1 MASSMIH
8 LTIAN
13 ELNKMLKR
21 DKKKLLLG
29 SIAPDLSKLVGDNK
43 TRSHFILEGEE
54 DIPDLNKFLKKYG
67 YFLNDDFVLGYYI
80 HLYSDYLWFKYFI
93 PDLFDEGKNIITKL
107 NGDIIKCNGNMME
120 KYIYND
126 YTNINNDLINEYD
139 LDLKLFYEPI
149 PELNNIID
157 EIPMDKISLIVDK
170 AGLII
175 ENSKKTKE
183 LVFDIEQIKN
193 FIKMNVEIIY
203 SNLKEL
209 KIVE

>member
-13 ELNKMLKR
+13 ELNKLLKR

-29 SIAPDLSKLVGDNK
+29 SIAPDLSKLVGDDK
-43 TRSHFILEGEE
+43 TRSHFILDGEE

-67 YFLNDDFVLGYYI
+67 YFFNDDFVLGYYI

-93 PDLFDEGKNIITKL
+93 PDLFDEGKNVITKL
-107 NGDIIKCNGNMME
+107 NGDIIKCNDNMMA

-126 YTNINNDLINEYD
+126 YTNINNDLIDIYD
-139 LDLKLFYEPI
+139 LDLKLFYEPV

-175 ENSKKTKE
+175 ENSKKNKE
-183 LVFDIEQIKN
+183 LVFDIEQIKK

>member
-29 SIAPDLSKLVGDNK
+29 SIAPDLSKLVGDDK

-157 EIPMDKISLIVDK
+157 EIPIDKISLIVDK
-170 AGLII
+170 TGLII

-183 LVFDIEQIKN
+183 LIFDIEQINN

>member
-29 SIAPDLSKLVGDNK
+29 SIAPDLSKLVGDDK
-43 TRSHFILEGEE
+43 TRSHFILEGED

-93 PDLFDEGKNIITKL
+93 PDLFDEGKNVITKL

-126 YTNINNDLINEYD
+126 YTNINNDLINDYD

-157 EIPMDKISLIVDK
+157 EIYLDQRYMLSIPADFFRQ
-170 AGLII
+170 ACH
-175 ENSKKTKE
+175 
-183 LVFDIEQIKN
+183 
-193 FIKMNVEIIY
+193 
-203 SNLKEL
+203 
-209 KIVE
+209 

>member
-21 DKKKLLLG
+21 DKKKLFLG

-43 TRSHFILEGEE
+43 TRGHFILEGEE

-93 PDLFDEGKNIITKL
+93 PDLFDEGKNVITKL

-157 EIPMDKISLIVDK
+157 EIPMDKIPLIVDK
-170 AGLII
+170 TGLII

-183 LVFDIEQIKN
+183 LVFDIEQIKK